1 MGRAG
6 KAAGRIAGSLR
17 TASVAMLD
25 QADWQMTMVTSFPSP
40 EDKRDVPMYKCG
52 YAQGI
57 ALDPARLSWDASG
70 PRPCFWS
77 IWYPSE
83 DAGST
88 RHVRD
93 CSEDIFDLGS
103 VQPGLRPLAKPMAP
117 VVLLSHG
124 TGGTAESL
132 GWIARKLAER
142 GSLVIAANH
151 HGNTGLEDYRPE
163 GFLCWWERAAD
174 LSLLLTHFA
183 GHARFEHLVRDVP
196 AVTVGYSLGAHTSLS
211 LLGAETSMA
220 QFREW
225 AQNNPFAAN
234 GPREFPDLTDH
245 IDRLFANSEVFRHSW
260 AQHGQSF
267 RDERIS
273 SGILLAPPPPVRA
286 LTPRSLAGISTPLTI
301 LAAANDTEANP
312 DLCARWLCKQNP
324 DFELTVLPDAD
335 HYAFLGPLT
344 EKGATILSGLFA
356 GGPSDERER
365 LHADVGDA
373 ILEQIERLKHL
384 GTSQFPA

>member
-6 KAAGRIAGSLR
+6 EAAGRITGSLW
-17 TASVAMLD
+17 TASVAMHD
-25 QADWQMTMVTSFPSP
+25 QADCPMTVFTSFSSP
-40 EDKRDVPMYKCG
+40 DDKRDVPMYKCG

-88 RHVRD
+88 HHVRD

-132 GWIARKLAER
+132 GWIARRLAER

-183 GHARFEHLVRDVP
+183 GDAQFGHLVCDVRTL
-196 AVTVGYSLGAHTSLS
+196 TVGYSLGAHTSLS
-211 LLGAETSMA
+211 LLGAETSMG
-220 QFREW
+220 QFQEW
-225 AQNNPFAAN
+225 AQNDPFAAN
-234 GPREFPDLTDH
+234 GPKEFPDLVDH
-245 IDRLFANSEVFRHSW
+245 IDRLFANSEVFRQSW
-260 AQHGQSF
+260 ARHGQSF

-286 LTPRSLAGISTPLTI
+286 LTPRSVAGISAPLTI
-301 LAAANDTEANP
+301 FAAANDTEANP
-312 DLCARWLCKQNP
+312 DLFARWLCKQNP

-344 EKGATILSGLFA
+344 EKGETILSSLFA
-356 GGPSDERER
+356 GNPSDDRER
-365 LHADVGDA
+365 LHADVGNA
-373 ILEQIERLKHL
+373 ILEHIND
-384 GTSQFPA
+384 

>member
-1 MGRAG
+1 
-6 KAAGRIAGSLR
+6 
-17 TASVAMLD
+17 
-25 QADWQMTMVTSFPSP
+25 
-40 EDKRDVPMYKCG
+40 MYKCG

-70 PRPCFWS
+70 SRPCFWS

-83 DAGST
+83 NAGPT
-88 RHVRD
+88 HHVRD

-103 VQPGLRPLAKPMAP
+103 VQPGLRPLARPMAP

-142 GSLVIAANH
+142 GSFVIGANH
-151 HGNTGLEDYRPE
+151 HGNSGLEDYRPE

-183 GHARFEHLVRDVP
+183 GDAQFGHLVRDVP
-196 AVTVGYSLGAHTSLS
+196 AMTVGYSLGAHTSLC
-211 LLGAETSMA
+211 LLGAETSMD

-225 AQNNPFAAN
+225 AQSNSSAAN
-234 GPREFPDLTDH
+234 GPREFPELADH
-245 IDRLFANSEVFRHSW
+245 IDRLLMNSEVFRQSW
-260 AQHGQSF
+260 ARHRQSYK
-267 RDERIS
+267 DERIS
-273 SGILLAPPPPVRA
+273 SGILLAPPPPIRA
-286 LTPRSLAGISTPLTI
+286 LTPRSVAGISAPLTI
-301 LAAANDTEANP
+301 FAAANDTEANP
-312 DLCARWLCKQNP
+312 DLFARWLCKQNP

-344 EKGATILSGLFA
+344 KKGATILSSLFA
-356 GGPSDERER
+356 GVPSGAQAR
-365 LHADVGDA
+365 LHAEVVA
-373 ILEQIERLKHL
+373 SILERIDRISKRIAHDV
-384 GTSQFPA
+384 